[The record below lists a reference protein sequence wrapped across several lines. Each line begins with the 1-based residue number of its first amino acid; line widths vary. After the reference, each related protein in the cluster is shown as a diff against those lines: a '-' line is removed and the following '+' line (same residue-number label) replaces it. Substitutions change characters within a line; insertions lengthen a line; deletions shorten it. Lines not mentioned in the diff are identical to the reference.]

1 MYQIE
6 EPTYFIYLAIIPV
19 IFVLFLLV
27 LWWKKRTQKQ
37 FADINLIEKLSPE
50 KSTFKSFLKITMVIF
65 GFAFLIISLTNPK
78 MGTKLETI
86 KRQGVDIVFALDV
99 SKSMLAEDIAPS
111 RLDKAKQII
120 TKIIDNLGS
129 DRVGIII
136 YAGNSYPLLPI
147 TTDHAAAKM
156 FLQNANP
163 NMVSSQ
169 GTAINEAIEKAITYY
184 DNEEQTNRFLFIVS
198 DGEDHEEN
206 TITLAKEAKK
216 EGIKI
221 YTVGVGT
228 IEGGPIPMRN
238 IGRGISYKKD
248 SKGEVVITKMNEEV
262 LKNIANEGNGAYI
275 NGNKTQQT
283 IKSIE
288 DLLVKAEKSEFET
301 KQFSD
306 YKDQFQWFIGFGL
319 LFLII
324 DVLLLEKKT
333 KWIQKLNLF
342 NQTNNS
348 KNK

>member
-6 EPTYFIYLAIIPV
+6 EPTYFIYLAIIPA

-37 FADINLIEKLSPE
+37 FTNANLIQKLSPE
-50 KSTFKSFLKITMVIF
+50 KSTFKSVLKISMICL
-65 GFAFLIISLTNPK
+65 GLAFLIVSLANPK

-111 RLDKAKQII
+111 RLEKAKQII
-120 TKIIDNLGS
+120 TKIIDKLGS

-163 NMVSSQ
+163 DMVSSQ
-169 GTAINEAIEKAITYY
+169 GTAINEAIERAITYF

-238 IGRGISYKKD
+238 IGGGISYKKD
-248 SKGEVVITKMNEEV
+248 NKGEVVITKMKEDV
-262 LKNIANEGNGAYI
+262 LKEIAYEGKGKYI
-275 NGNKTQQT
+275 NGNRTQEA
-283 IKSIE
+283 IDNIE

-306 YKDQFQWFIGFGL
+306 YKDQFQWFLGFGI

-333 KWIQKLNLF
+333 KWVQKMNLF
-342 NQTNNS
+342 NQSNT
-348 KNK
+348 KNR

>member
-6 EPTYFIYLAIIPV
+6 EPSYFMYLASIPV
-19 IFVLFLLV
+19 VFVMFLLV
-27 LWWKKRTQKQ
+27 QWWKKRKQEQ
-37 FADINLIEKLSPE
+37 FADYDLIKKLSPE
-50 KSTFKSFLKITMVIF
+50 NSTFKSVLKIVTICLAL
-65 GFAFLIISLTNPK
+65 AFLIIALANPK

-120 TKIIDNLGS
+120 TRIIDNLGS
-129 DRVGIII
+129 DRIGVII

-156 FLQNANP
+156 FLQNASP
-163 NMVSSQ
+163 DMVSSQ
-169 GTAINEAIEKAITYY
+169 GTAINEAIERGISYF
-184 DNEEQTNRFLFIVS
+184 DNKEQTNRFLFIVS

-206 TITLAKEAKK
+206 AVSLAEQAKK
-216 EGIKI
+216 EGIKV
-221 YTVGVGT
+221 YTIGIGT
-228 IEGGPIPMRN
+228 EKGGPIPLKN
-238 IGRGISYKKD
+238 NGTVIGYKKD
-248 SKGEVVITKMNEEV
+248 NQGEVVITQMKPEI
-262 LKNIANEGNGAYI
+262 LIDIANEGNGKYI
-275 NGNKTQQT
+275 NGNKTQET
-283 IKSIE
+283 IDVIE

-319 LFLII
+319 LFIII

-342 NQTNNS
+342 NE
-348 KNK
+348 KK

>member
-37 FADINLIEKLSPE
+37 FADDNLIQKLSPE
-50 KSTFKSFLKITMVIF
+50 KSIFKSFLKITMLCL
-65 GFAFLIISLTNPK
+65 GLAFLIISLTNPK

-163 NMVSSQ
+163 DMVSSQ
-169 GTAINEAIEKAITYY
+169 GTAINEAIERAITYY
-184 DNEEQTNRFLFIVS
+184 DNDEQTNRFLFIVS

-206 TITLAKEAKK
+206 TITLAKEAQK
-216 EGIKI
+216 EKIKI

-228 IEGGPIPMRN
+228 NEGGPIPIRE
-238 IGRGISYKKD
+238 IGDGISYKKD
-248 SKGEVVITKMNEEV
+248 NEGEVVITKMNEAI
-262 LKNIANEGNGAYI
+262 LKEIAYEGKGKYI
-275 NGNKTQQT
+275 NGNKTQET
-283 IKSIE
+283 IDII
-288 DLLVKAEKSEFET
+288 DDILLKAEKNEFES

-342 NQTNNS
+342 NQS
-348 KNK
+348 GMPKRK

>member
-6 EPTYFIYLAIIPV
+6 EPTYFLYLAIIPV
-19 IFVLFLLV
+19 IFVMFLIV
-27 LWWKKRTQKQ
+27 FWWKKRTQKQ
-37 FADINLIEKLSPE
+37 FTNSNLIEKLSPE
-50 KSTFKSFLKITMVIF
+50 KSTFKSFLKIIVVSL
-65 GFAFLIISLTNPK
+65 GLAFLVISLANPK

-120 TKIIDNLGS
+120 SKIIDNLGS
-129 DRVGIII
+129 DRVGIIV
-136 YAGNSYPLLPI
+136 YAGNAYPLLPI

-163 NMVSSQ
+163 DMVSSQ
-169 GTAINEAIEKAITYY
+169 GTAINEAIERALTYY
-184 DNEEQTNRFLFIVS
+184 DDNEQTNRFLFIVS
-198 DGEDHEEN
+198 DGEDHAEN
-206 TITLAKEAKK
+206 NFSAINQAVR
-216 EGIKI
+216 EGIKT
-221 YTVGVGT
+221 YTIGVGT
-228 IEGGPIPMRN
+228 EDGGPIPLKN
-238 IGRGISYKKD
+238 ITGEISYKKD
-248 SKGEVVITKMNEEV
+248 SKGEVVITKMKAQT
-262 LKNIANEGNGAYI
+262 LQDIANKGKGKYI
-275 NGNKTQQT
+275 NGNNTQET
-283 IKSIE
+283 INTVS
-288 DLLVKAEKSEFET
+288 DLLLKAEKNEFET

-342 NQTNNS
+342 NQ
-348 KNK
+348 KEVLKK

>member
-1 MYQIE
+1 MYQLE
-6 EPTYFIYLAIIPV
+6 EPTYFIYLASIPV

-27 LWWKKRTQKQ
+27 LWWKKRKQKQ
-37 FADINLIEKLSPE
+37 FADSGLMEKLSPQM
-50 KSTFKSFLKITMVIF
+50 STFKSFLKIGVICVAL
-65 GFAFLIISLTNPK
+65 AFLVIALVNPK

-111 RLDKAKQII
+111 RLEKAKQII

-129 DRVGIII
+129 DRVGVII

-156 FLQNANP
+156 FLQNADP
-163 NMVSSQ
+163 DMVSSQ
-169 GTAINEAIEKAITYY
+169 GTAINEAINRGITYF
-184 DNEEQTNRFLFIVS
+184 DMKERTNRFLFIVS

-206 TITLAKEAKK
+206 VAYAAEDATKA
-216 EGIKI
+216 GIKI
-221 YTVGVGT
+221 FTIGIGT
-228 IEGGPIPMRN
+228 EKGGPIPIKEN
-238 IGRGISYKKD
+238 GNVISYKKD
-248 SKGEVVITKMNEEV
+248 NKGEVVITQLKPEV
-262 LKNIANEGNGAYI
+262 LSEIASEGNGKYI
-275 NGNKTQQT
+275 DGNRTQET
-283 IKSIE
+283 IKTIE
-288 DLLVKAEKSEFET
+288 DLLLKAEKNEFET

-319 LFLII
+319 LFLLI

-342 NQTNNS
+342 NE
-348 KNK
+348 KK

>member
-27 LWWKKRTQKQ
+27 LWWKKRTQKK
-37 FADINLIEKLSPE
+37 FANSALIEKLSPE
-50 KSTFKSFLKITMVIF
+50 KSTFKSFLKIIAICL
-65 GFAFLIISLTNPK
+65 GFAFLTISLTNPK
-78 MGTKLETI
+78 MGTKLETVT
-86 KRQGVDIVFALDV
+86 RQGVDIVFALDV

-111 RLDKAKQII
+111 RLDKAKQIV
-120 TKIIDNLGS
+120 TRIIENLGS
-129 DRVGIII
+129 DRIGIII

-163 NMVSSQ
+163 GMVSSQ
-169 GTAINEAIEKAITYY
+169 GTAINDAIERGMTYF

-206 TITLAKEAKK
+206 TVALAQQATK

-221 YTVGVGT
+221 YTIGIGT
-228 IEGGPIPMRN
+228 AKGGPIPIKSN
-238 IGRGISYKKD
+238 GSVISYKKD
-248 SKGEVVITKMNEEV
+248 NKGEVVITQMKEDV
-262 LKNIANEGNGAYI
+262 LQNIANEGNGKYI
-275 NGNKTQQT
+275 NGNKTQAT
-283 IKSIE
+283 IDVIQ
-288 DLLVKAEKSEFET
+288 DLLTKAEKSEFET

-306 YKDQFQWFIGFGL
+306 YKDQFQWFIGFGI

-333 KWIQKLNLF
+333 KWVQKLNLF
-342 NQTNNS
+342 NE
-348 KNK
+348 KN

>member
-37 FADINLIEKLSPE
+37 FADSDLIQKLSPE
-50 KSTFKSFLKITMVIF
+50 KSTFKSFLKIIAICLAL
-65 GFAFLIISLTNPK
+65 AFLIISLTNPK

-86 KRQGVDIVFALDV
+86 KREGVDIVFALDV

-120 TKIIDNLGS
+120 TRIIDNLGS
-129 DRVGIII
+129 DRIGIII

-156 FLQNANP
+156 FLQNADP
-163 NMVSSQ
+163 DMVSSQ
-169 GTAINEAIEKAITYY
+169 GTAINEAISRGITYF
-184 DNEEQTNRFLFIVS
+184 DMEERTNRFLFIVS

-206 TITLAKEAKK
+206 ATYVAEEAKDV
-216 EGIKI
+216 GIKV
-221 YTVGVGT
+221 YTIGIGT
-228 IEGGPIPMRN
+228 EKGGPIPIKEN
-238 IGRGISYKKD
+238 GKVVSYKKD
-248 SKGEVVITKMNEEV
+248 NIGEVVITQ
-262 LKNIANEGNGAYI
+262 LKPDILKEIASDGNGKYI
-275 NGNKTQQT
+275 DGNRTQET
-283 IKSIE
+283 IKTIE

-306 YKDQFQWFIGFGL
+306 YKDQFQWFIGFAL
-319 LFLII
+319 LFLLI

-342 NQTNNS
+342 NE
-348 KNK
+348 KK

>member
-6 EPTYFIYLAIIPV
+6 EPTYFLYLAIIPV

-37 FADINLIEKLSPE
+37 FTDSNLIQKLSPE
-50 KSTFKSFLKITMVIF
+50 KSTFKSFLKIIMISL
-65 GFAFLIISLTNPK
+65 GLSFLIISLTNPK
-78 MGTKLETI
+78 MGTKLETV

-156 FLQNANP
+156 FLQNTNP
-163 NMVSSQ
+163 DMVSSQ

-206 TITLAKEAKK
+206 TITLAQEAKK

-228 IEGGPIPMRN
+228 NEGGPIPLRN
-238 IGRGISYKKD
+238 NGVGISYKKD
-248 SKGEVVITKMNEEV
+248 SKGAVVITKMQEDV
-262 LKNIANEGNGAYI
+262 LKEIAYEGKGKYI
-275 NGNKTQQT
+275 NGNKTQET
-283 IKSIE
+283 IDVIE
-288 DLLVKAEKSEFET
+288 KILLKAEKSEFES

-333 KWIQKLNLF
+333 KWVQKLNLF
-342 NQTNNS
+342 NQSGTQKS
-348 KNK
+348 K